1 LKESLQTVAP
11 ELELVQK
18 TFRTKVSYRFFP
30 NHVEY
35 TIRDNTGA
43 LTSFSVKYI
52 ALPAKIAY
60 GIYEPPRRQVV
71 VIQLFLMMFLTLL
84 FILAY
89 RDQPQRILYMM
100 AFYSVI
106 GIGSSAL
113 LRRHFKTIYTSIPV
127 VGGGKKVLVL
137 RDRRHD
143 EVLKALESRRVREL
157 QKLAVINPL
166 NTTNIEMQKFT
177 WLKDEGVITEQEF
190 NFFRT
195 KLVQSATDLITP
207 ASSVKPPGENVQ

>member
-1 LKESLQTVAP
+1 
-11 ELELVQK
+11 
-18 TFRTKVSYRFFP
+18 
-30 NHVEY
+30 
-35 TIRDNTGA
+35 
-43 LTSFSVKYI
+43 
-52 ALPAKIAY
+52 
-60 GIYEPPRRQVV
+60 
-71 VIQLFLMMFLTLL
+71 M
-84 FILAY
+84 
-89 RDQPQRILYMM
+89 
-100 AFYSVI
+100 
-106 GIGSSAL
+106 
-113 LRRHFKTIYTSIPV
+113 
-127 VGGGKKVLVL
+127 LVL